1 MLCLFLLEPAT
12 SFVGRVMFKVVTI
25 FVLSLFLAGCASR
38 SSEISAAYVSPLN
51 YQNYSCQQLT
61 DEAQRISRRAQE
73 VSGAQDSKATRDVVA
88 TTVGVVVFWPLLFA
102 VGGDGPTAAELARLK
117 GELEAVEKVS
127 IEKKCDIRF
136 ERRQAGG

>member
-1 MLCLFLLEPAT
+1 MFRSAIFFCL
-12 SFVGRVMFKVVTI
+12 VV
-25 FVLSLFLAGCASR
+25 SLAGCASR
-38 SSEISAAYVSPLN
+38 SSDISAAYVSPLN
-51 YQNYSCQQLT
+51 YQNYTCAQLAE
-61 DEAQRISRRAQE
+61 EAQRISRRAQE

-127 IEKKCDIRF
+127 IEKKCSIRF
-136 ERRQAGG
+136 EHRQAGG